1 MKLIIPI
8 FFILLLFNCS
18 KTKKKEDQL
27 FVVKNNFSVSGFYKK
42 LDSLNEAH
50 SKNDSLEAPITT
62 NDKRLNKNYVHGAI
76 HFLILDKDNSYY
88 VIDNLKPFLLCG
100 NTGEFL
106 KQDSIDFIE
115 KSNLLTDRSQPIRTS
130 EITKILKQHQNAIVN
145 TEDINHPLNISFALK
160 NDTLK
165 GSTMY
170 HIISFMENN
179 GMKSYTIRRMN
190 AYELK
195 KVK

>member
-1 MKLIIPI
+1 M
-8 FFILLLFNCS
+8 
-18 KTKKKEDQL
+18 
-27 FVVKNNFSVSGFYKK
+27 
-42 LDSLNEAH
+42 DSLNEAH

-145 TEDINHPLNISFALK
+145 TENTNPLNISFALK

-170 HIISFMENN
+170 RIISFMENN

-195 KVK
+195 KAK

>member
-1 MKLIIPI
+1 MKLIVYI

-18 KTKKKEDQL
+18 QTKKEEGPL
-27 FVVKNNFSVSGFYKK
+27 LVSKNNFSVSGFYKK
-42 LDSLNEAH
+42 LDSLNEAQ
-50 SKNDSLEAPITT
+50 SKNDSLEAPIIT
-62 NDKRLNKNYVHGAI
+62 NNKKLNKNYLHGAI

-88 VIDNLKPFLLCG
+88 VIDHLKPFILLCG

-115 KSNLLTDRSQPIRTS
+115 KSNVLTDQSRPIRTS
-130 EITKILKQHQNAIVN
+130 QIIKILKQHQNAIVN
-145 TEDINHPLNISFALK
+145 TENTNPLNISFALK
-160 NDTLK
+160 NDTLE

-170 HIISFMENN
+170 RIISFMENN